1 MMNQERAITCNDC
14 GGALQTAWIE
24 QEYEREGLR
33 VSVSGIRVLK
43 CERCGEVYFE
53 PCASQSLVET
63 VNCLFEFA
71 RKNRQVKGKL
81 GATV

>member
-1 MMNQERAITCNDC
+1 MRQEPSKTCNDC
-14 GGALQTAWIE
+14 GGALQVAWIE

-43 CERCGEVYFE
+43 CEQCGEVYFE
-53 PCASQSLVET
+53 PGASQSLVET

-71 RKNRQVKGKL
+71 RKNRQTKGKL
-81 GATV
+81 SAAV